1 MQIIVEDKSTPWS
14 GLEKVPD
21 DVLLKASRQEVGKW
35 RSYAMELEDTLK
47 VKSDEIDE
55 LKGAVSRLQ
64 LTVEELVKALEQSDA
79 ALARRI
85 LEKTNPKR
93 MDAVEL
99 KYSERLKMYQEQI
112 TLLQQAL
119 AKNKKKIKRK
129 KEVILQELLDELGS
143 TDIVEGYKHKVR
155 LLEKKIDLMQQQLL
169 QQYHEMQRLKEK

>member
-1 MQIIVEDKSTPWS
+1 MQIIVDDKSTPWS

-21 DVLLKASRQEVGKW
+21 DVLLKASRLEVGKW
-35 RSYAMELEDTLK
+35 QSYAMELEDALK

-55 LKGAVSRLQ
+55 LKGIVSRLQ

-85 LEKTNPKR
+85 LAETNPVR

-99 KYSERLKMYQEQI
+99 KHFEQLKIYREQI

-119 AKNKKKIKRK
+119 AKKKEKIKRK
-129 KEVILQELLDELGS
+129 KDVLLQELLDELGS
-143 TDIVEGYKHKVR
+143 TDVVEGYKHKVR
-155 LLEKKIDLMQQQLL
+155 LLEKKINLMQQQLL